1 MVESKGSASS
11 QLPGVPV
18 RLYRA
23 VLTHTDIQITVRI
36 WSTTDHDW
44 TWTPLDTWTPDPTP
58 TTPAQLADELH
69 RHGWTTPE
77 DPTTLTKVTVI
88 PENWQALVDHA
99 LAARNHQAHQLRV
112 AENILTDILGD
123 AADAGLSVTFLAQ
136 AAGLPRAA
144 FYKRSAK
151 TINSMRHADQ
161 PREDPSQLTR
171 AEKTALSLGDE

>member
-1 MVESKGSASS
+1 MH
-11 QLPGVPV
+11 
-18 RLYRA
+18 LYRA

-99 LAARNHQAHQLRV
+99 LAARNHQANQLRV
-112 AENILTDILGD
+112 AENILPDPPPRRP
-123 AADAGLSVTFLAQ
+123 A
-136 AAGLPRAA
+136 LPRRRWP
-144 FYKRSAK
+144 FR
-151 TINSMRHADQ
+151 DL
-161 PREDPSQLTR
+161 PRPGRRIVPSCLLQTQR
-171 AEKTALSLGDE
+171 

>member
-1 MVESKGSASS
+1 M
-11 QLPGVPV
+11 

-99 LAARNHQAHQLRV
+99 LAARNHQANQLRV

-123 AADAGLSVTFLAQ
+123 AQLVSLLVPDSEGMLDES
-136 AAGLPRAA
+136 LPV
-144 FYKRSAK
+144 
-151 TINSMRHADQ
+151 
-161 PREDPSQLTR
+161 
-171 AEKTALSLGDE
+171 LGDDSHLGEGSRDPVSYTHLTLPTKRIV